1 MTDSSHISILRRMAG
16 QAVDTPPVSPLTTS
30 RAVRLALVKAA
41 SDAGGLV
48 VRVASTADD
57 VGRLDDLLGGLDKGL
72 MLVGLDRRAA
82 LAGFVAVDMQ
92 LRAAMVEVQTTGRL
106 LDQPADDRPATGAD
120 KALCDPLLV
129 AFLSA
134 LSPAVIGTAYEGWVD
149 DVTVGGRLADSR
161 LAGLLLEDGDY
172 RVLRMNVE
180 LGTGDRQGEVML
192 VLPVQAAPTVPEEP
206 APVMDWDTA
215 FSAAV
220 QDAPAMLTARLHQFK
235 MPLGRAQA
243 LRVGQVV
250 PLPGCTVNSVRLIA
264 PDGRC
269 VAQAKLG
276 QSAGHRAVRIELAP
290 GPEMDD
296 LVSTGVSLPEVAFS
310 FNAAEEGEILE
321 GV

>member
-48 VRVASTADD
+48 LRVASTADD
-57 VGRLDDLLGGLDKGL
+57 VGRLDDLLGGLDTGL
-72 MLVGLDRRAA
+72 MLVGLDRRGA

-134 LSPAVIGTAYEGWVD
+134 LPPAVMGTAYEGWVD
-149 DVTVGGRLADSR
+149 DVTVADRLADSR

-192 VLPVQAAPTVPEEP
+192 VLPVQAAPLMPQEQ
-206 APVMDWDTA
+206 APVMDWDMA
-215 FSAAV
+215 FTAAV

-243 LRVGQVV
+243 LPVGQVV

-290 GPEMDD
+290 GPEMAD
-296 LVSTGVSLPEVAFS
+296 LVSTGVSLPEVGFS
-310 FNAAEEGEILE
+310 FDTAEEGEILE

>member
-1 MTDSSHISILRRMAG
+1 MAG
-16 QAVDTPPVSPLTTS
+16 QAIDTPPVSPLTTS

-48 VRVASTADD
+48 LRVASTADD
-57 VGRLDDLLGGLDKGL
+57 VGQLDDLLGGLDKGL
-72 MLVGLDRRAA
+72 MLVGLDRRGA

-134 LSPAVIGTAYEGWVD
+134 LPPAVMGTAYEGWVD
-149 DVTVGGRLADSR
+149 DVTVGDRLADSR

-180 LGTGDRQGEVML
+180 LGSGDRQGEVML
-192 VLPVQAAPTVPEEP
+192 VLPVQAAPMMPEEP

-264 PDGRC
+264 TDGRC

-276 QSAGHRAVRIELAP
+276 QSAGYRAVRIELAP

-296 LVSTGVSLPEVAFS
+296 LVSTAVSLPEVAFS
-310 FNAAEEGEILE
+310 FDTAEEGEILE

>member
-1 MTDSSHISILRRMAG
+1 MAG
-16 QAVDTPPVSPLTTS
+16 QAIDTPPVSPLTTS

-48 VRVASTADD
+48 LRVASTADD
-57 VGRLDDLLGGLDKGL
+57 VGQLGDLLGGLDKGL
-72 MLVGLDRRAA
+72 MLVGLDRRGA

-134 LSPAVIGTAYEGWVD
+134 LPPAVMGTAYEGWVD
-149 DVTVGGRLADSR
+149 DVTVGDRLADSR

-180 LGTGDRQGEVML
+180 LGSGDRLGEVML
-192 VLPVQAAPTVPEEP
+192 VLPVQAAPMMPEEP

-264 PDGRC
+264 TDGRC

-296 LVSTGVSLPEVAFS
+296 LVSTAVSLPEVAFS
-310 FNAAEEGEILE
+310 FDTAEEGEILE

>member
-310 FNAAEEGEILE
+310 FDAAEEGEILE

>member
-1 MTDSSHISILRRMAG
+1 MAG
-16 QAVDTPPVSPLTTS
+16 QAIDTPPVSPLTTS

-48 VRVASTADD
+48 LRVASTADD
-57 VGRLDDLLGGLDKGL
+57 VGQLGDLLGGLDKGL
-72 MLVGLDRRAA
+72 MLVGLDRRGA

-134 LSPAVIGTAYEGWVD
+134 LPPAVMCTAYEGWVD
-149 DVTVGGRLADSR
+149 DVTVGDRLADSR

-180 LGTGDRQGEVML
+180 LGSGDRLGEVML
-192 VLPVQAAPTVPEEP
+192 VLPVQAAPMMPEEP

-264 PDGRC
+264 TDGRC

-296 LVSTGVSLPEVAFS
+296 LVSTAVSLPEVAFS
-310 FNAAEEGEILE
+310 FDTAEEGEILE

>member
-1 MTDSSHISILRRMAG
+1 MTDSSHMSILRRMAG

-48 VRVASTADD
+48 LRVASTADD

-72 MLVGLDRRAA
+72 MLVGLDRRVA

-134 LSPAVIGTAYEGWVD
+134 LPPAVMGTAYEGWVD
-149 DVTVGGRLADSR
+149 DVTVADRLADSR

-192 VLPVQAAPTVPEEP
+192 VLPVQAAPLMPEEQ
-206 APVMDWDTA
+206 APVMDWDMA
-215 FSAAV
+215 FTAAV

-243 LRVGQVV
+243 LQVGQVV

-290 GPEMDD
+290 GPEMAD
-296 LVSTGVSLPEVAFS
+296 LVSTGVSLPEVGFS
-310 FNAAEEGEILE
+310 FDTAEEGEILE